1 MSWTENGSGPAY
13 SENGSSGASGG
24 GLPTASAAGA
34 VPVSTGAGTTYTATD
49 LAAAVLAARTTTLL
63 ASSTGWTL
71 ASTNGGTA
79 TISGGSLVLVTP
91 SGSSSGDSSGVRI
104 SLPGYA
110 RWSVQFRVTL
120 ASSDTDAGCMTRF
133 YFDWA
138 GAFGSYQLFQLGMDG
153 TLSALSGSWSSISLD
168 GTGWL
173 RIDCDGSTMR
183 LWRGTSTGDTEPVS
197 WTLLKATTITSNTG
211 YAQPARIYVNCL
223 SEGHTSTG
231 TVTATY
237 RNLVVR
243 DLG

>member
-1 MSWTENGSGPAY
+1 VSWTTNGDGPAY
-13 SENGSSGASGG
+13 SVNGSSSGG
-24 GLPTASAAGA
+24 SSLPTAAASGA
-34 VPVSTGAGTTYTATD
+34 VPVSDAAGTSYTATD

-71 ASTNGGTA
+71 ASASGGTA
-79 TISGGSLVLVTP
+79 TLSGGSLTLVTP

-120 ASSDTDAGCMTRF
+120 ASSDTNAGCMTRF

-153 TLSALSGSWSSISLD
+153 TLAALSGSWGSIPLD

-173 RIDCDGSTMR
+173 RIDSDGQTMT
-183 LWRGTSTGDTEPVS
+183 LWRGVSSGDTEPTS
-197 WTLLKATTITSNTG
+197 WRLLKTTTITSGLG

-223 SEGHTSTG
+223 SEGHTSTA